1 MINYQQAQL
10 KAEEFT
16 NCVCIALDYDYN
28 VKAITCLMSKD
39 IIAGVGAIN
48 DLESALV
55 HAYMH
60 DEGVEDAEQNLA
72 TAIKDCVIDYILEC
86 EEDLK
91 HGIL

>member
-16 NCVCIALDYDYN
+16 NCVCISLDYDYN

-48 DLESALV
+48 DLESTLTR
-55 HAYMH
+55 AYMH
-60 DEGVEDAEQNLA
+60 NEGAEEVEQNLA
-72 TAIKDCVIDYILEC
+72 TAIKDCVIDYISEC
-86 EEDLK
+86 DEGL
-91 HGIL
+91 